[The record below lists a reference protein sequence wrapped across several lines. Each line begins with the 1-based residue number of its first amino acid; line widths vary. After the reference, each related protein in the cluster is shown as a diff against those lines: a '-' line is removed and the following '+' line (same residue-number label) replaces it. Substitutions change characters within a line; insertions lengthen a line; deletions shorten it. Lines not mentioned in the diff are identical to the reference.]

1 MTNAPE
7 RGATDG
13 GRPLTA
19 GVVILATT
27 VAVVSLLVGGVLSAV
42 SLTGHVLGA
51 WSSPES
57 VSPGL
62 IGAAMLGTAPGLFTV
77 AKARR
82 WEEVRTLV
90 LPLGIVLVGLFAV
103 AVLDAGRLYIA
114 RGGPIVSV
122 LFSLGWLSTLGLLS
136 AAALITLTWQHLTPA
151 GPPPPRTT
159 PLPAWSK
166 PPLAVLGSAWLGIGA
181 GLLTRPS
188 FWADFVPWTVN
199 RVDAQALGVW
209 ALALGVGV
217 LGALAED
224 DLDRTRP
231 ALLALPGTAVA
242 AAVVLAFRASAV
254 NWSSGPALGLVC
266 MVSGLFLA
274 GASGRLLLGSAGRD
288 ESAGAAA
295 GAVGRGTPR

>member
-1 MTNAPE
+1 MTNASE
-7 RGATDG
+7 G

-19 GVVILATT
+19 GVAILATT
-27 VAVVSLLVGGVLSAV
+27 VAVVSLLVGGLLTAV
-42 SLTGHVLGA
+42 SLTGHVFGA
-51 WSSPES
+51 WPSPES

-90 LPLGIVLVGLFAV
+90 NPLGIVLVGLFAV
-103 AVLDAGRLYIA
+103 TLLDAGRLYIA
-114 RGGPIVSV
+114 RGGSIIPV
-122 LFSLGWLSTLGLLS
+122 LFSLGWLFTLGLLS
-136 AAALITLTWQHLTPA
+136 VAALITLTWQHLTPA
-151 GPPPPRTT
+151 GPPPPRTA

-242 AAVVLAFRASAV
+242 AAVVLVFRAPAV

-266 MVSGLFLA
+266 MLTGLFLA
-274 GASGRLLLGSAGRD
+274 GASGRLLLGSVSGDRR
-288 ESAGAAA
+288 AGAAA
-295 GAVGRGTPR
+295 GAVRRGTPR

>member
-1 MTNAPE
+1 MTNAP
-7 RGATDG
+7 AAPPTG

-19 GVVILATT
+19 GIAMLATA
-27 VAVVSLLVGGVLSAV
+27 VAVVSLLVGGLLTVV
-42 SLTGHVLGA
+42 SPTGHVFGA
-51 WSSPES
+51 WPSPES

-77 AKARR
+77 ARARL

-90 LPLGIVLVGLFAV
+90 YPLGIVLVGLFAV
-103 AVLDAGRLYIA
+103 TLLNAGRLYIA
-114 RGGPIVSV
+114 RGGSVVPV
-122 LFSLGWLSTLGLLS
+122 LFSLGWLFTLGLLCV
-136 AAALITLTWQHLTPA
+136 AVLITLTWQHLTPA
-151 GPPPPRTT
+151 DPPPSRTS
-159 PLPAWSK
+159 PLPGWSK

-181 GLLTRPS
+181 GLLTRPG

-231 ALLALPGTAVA
+231 ALLALPGTAIA
-242 AAVVLAFRASAV
+242 TAVVLAFRASSV

-266 MVSGLFLA
+266 MLTGLFLA
-274 GASGRLLLGSAGRD
+274 GASGLLLLGSVSEDRRAV
-288 ESAGAAA
+288 AAA
-295 GAVGRGTPR
+295 GAVRRGTPR